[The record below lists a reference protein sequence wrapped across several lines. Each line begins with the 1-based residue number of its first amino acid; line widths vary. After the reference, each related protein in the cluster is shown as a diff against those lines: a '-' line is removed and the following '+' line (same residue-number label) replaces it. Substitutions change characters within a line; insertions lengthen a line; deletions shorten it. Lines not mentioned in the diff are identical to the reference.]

1 MRRGFIRSAQFA
13 LAAAFACGAASA
25 ATVTF
30 EQGTGQIVTLGPNAV
45 AWLDNSGLV
54 VAASELSG
62 FVAPEIVKGAWQL
75 HDGQALLIYAA
86 DLQAQE
92 LVDSLITGFD
102 IDTDSLTRLFFEDFG
117 PGLDFPPDGTPGF
130 ETVSTGASKYAPQ
143 WGLLSFGDY
152 RVDNIR
158 YLAKGAVPDPDP
170 QPYPGSV
177 PEPAAWALMI
187 LGFGGA
193 GAMLRRR
200 VAVVD

>member
-1 MRRGFIRSAQFA
+1 MRRGFIRLPQLA
-13 LAAAFACGAASA
+13 LAAALACGPASA

-30 EQGTGQIVTLGPNAV
+30 EQGSGQIVMLGPNAV

-62 FVAPEIVKGAWQL
+62 FVAPEIVDGAWQL

-92 LVDSLITGFD
+92 LVDSLVTGFD
-102 IDTDSLTRLFFEDFG
+102 IDTSSLTRLLFEDFG
-117 PGLDFPPDGTPGF
+117 PGLDFAPDGTPGF
-130 ETVSTGASKYAPQ
+130 QTVSTGASKYAAQ

-152 RVDNIR
+152 RVDNIS
-158 YLAKGAVPDPDP
+158 YVAKAALPGSDP
-170 QPYPGSV
+170 QPSPGGV
-177 PEPAAWALMI
+177 PEPATWALMI

-200 VAVVD
+200 AAVLA